1 MFITVLMRYAQAR
14 LAGPPSSAPG
24 KQAHLPRLA
33 KPRCM
38 THETK
43 VEPPKAVLVGVPMQG
58 VTDDE
63 SEESLKELARLVKTL
78 GFTVVQRLTQK
89 RRSLSGGTVL
99 GEGKLAELAKM
110 TGGTGKVKT
119 RAPRKKTKA
128 AERFTASTAGTDP
141 ADDLPDDPE
150 EGEGEGPDIPAEERG
165 NVVVFDCELT
175 PSQLANIQSAT
186 GAEVLDRTGVI
197 VEIFSRHAK
206 SKIAKLQVEIAK
218 LTYLAPRVRA
228 GGGGDR
234 VGTAGETALELDRR
248 RIRDRIAEL
257 KKELTLLMDEQTNK
271 RAQRSQQ
278 LSVALVG
285 YTNAGKSSLMRA
297 LTGSD
302 VLVEDKLF
310 ATLDTTVR
318 TLQPQTI
325 PKILISDTVGFIN
338 KLPHDLVA
346 SFKSTLDEAENASLL
361 LFVVDASDPSFRAQ
375 LNVTQEVLADIGTED
390 IPRRLVLNK
399 IDLLAAEQLA
409 QLQGEFPD
417 AFFLSTKKPEL
428 VSALSSW
435 IVEFFEKEMVDEEIL
450 VPYTAQGL
458 VGKIRSTVRVLE
470 ETHDENGARY
480 LVRGFPADLARLRG
494 GK

>member
-1 MFITVLMRYAQAR
+1 
-14 LAGPPSSAPG
+14 
-24 KQAHLPRLA
+24 
-33 KPRCM
+33 M
-38 THETK
+38 THDTK
-43 VEPPKAVLVGVPMQG
+43 VEPPKAVLVGIPMQG
-58 VTDDE
+58 VTDEE
-63 SEESLKELARLVKTL
+63 SEESLAELGRLVKTL
-78 GFTVVQRLTQK
+78 GFRVVHRLTQK

-99 GEGKLAELAKM
+99 GEGKLAELAQL

-119 RAPRKKTKA
+119 RAAKRKTKA
-128 AERFTASTAGTDP
+128 AERFESAAAAVDADEPPDEHDDDGEDDSEESTE
-141 ADDLPDDPE
+141 PE
-150 EGEGEGPDIPAEERG
+150 ELG

-175 PSQLANIQSAT
+175 PSQLSNIQSAT
-186 GAEVLDRTGVI
+186 GAEVMDRTGVI

-206 SKIAKLQVEIAK
+206 SKIAKLQVEIAR

-257 KKELTLLMDEQTNK
+257 KKELVLLMDEQTNK
-271 RAQRSQQ
+271 RAGRSQQ

-318 TLQPQTI
+318 TLQPAGV

-346 SFKSTLDEAENASLL
+346 SFKSTLDEAANASLL
-361 LFVVDASDPSFRAQ
+361 LFVVDASDPSFRSQ
-375 LNVTQEVLADIGTED
+375 LAVTNEVLASIGTEQ

-399 IDLLAAEQLA
+399 IDLLSADEVSV
-409 QLQGEFPD
+409 LQAEFPE
-417 AFFLSTKKPEL
+417 AFALSTKDPEL
-428 VSALSSW
+428 VASLSRW
-435 IVEFFEKEMVDEEIL
+435 IVDFFEREMVEETIV
-450 VPYTAQGL
+450 VPYTAQGM
-458 VGKIRSTVRVLE
+458 VGKIRATVRVLE
-470 ETHDENGARY
+470 ESHDENGAHY

-494 GK
+494 